1 MTEAQRDYIAD
12 LAARKGVRL
21 ADMDNRS
28 ASWASAKIEEL
39 KAMPDKA
46 FDTVTAALEN
56 KLVAK
61 TNAVINEVSKWNF
74 QA

>member
-1 MTEAQRDYIAD
+1 
-12 LAARKGVRL
+12 
-21 ADMDNRS
+21 MDNRS

-39 KAMPDKA
+39 KTMPDKL